1 MAQYEKFIFIAIEF
15 LNKKVVQMLE
25 VKETFKN
32 VKNPEIFEHSK
43 KSKIFDKEIKGLRD
57 YILLITVNA
66 KNYQKTTVDAVK
78 FLVNEQNVPG
88 VYVTLN
94 KPYEIMQR
102 SLASNSIDTR
112 LIIFIDASSRT
123 ESKKV
128 ENCLYIGSPEK
139 LSDMSVAMDQ
149 AVKSLNTPEKFLI
162 FDSLNTLAIFN
173 KPSTVARFIHFL
185 TGKMREWKVKGII
198 ITLEKET
205 DETLLDELTQ
215 FSDVRVDVG
224 GESQWRI

>member
-1 MAQYEKFIFIAIEF
+1 
-15 LNKKVVQMLE
+15 MLE
-25 VKETFKN
+25 VI
-32 VKNPEIFEHSK
+32 EIFK
-43 KSKIFDKEIKGLRD
+43 KELRSLKD
-57 YILLITVNA
+57 YILLITVDA
-66 KNYQKTTVDAVK
+66 KNYQKTAIDVVK
-78 FLVNEQNVPG
+78 FLVNDQNIPG

-102 SLASNSIDTR
+102 SLAGSNIDTR

-149 AVKSLNTPEKFLI
+149 AVKALPTSEKFLI

-185 TGKMREWKVKGII
+185 TGKMREWKIKGII

-215 FSDVRVDVG
+215 FSDSRISIG
-224 GESQWRI
+224 GES

>member
-1 MAQYEKFIFIAIEF
+1 
-15 LNKKVVQMLE
+15 MLE
-25 VKETFKN
+25 FKKTFKKE
-32 VKNPEIFEHSK
+32 VKSLK
-43 KSKIFDKEIKGLRD
+43 D
-57 YILLITVNA
+57 YILLVTVDA
-66 KNYQKTTVDAVK
+66 KNYQNAVINLIK
-78 FLVNEQNVPG
+78 FLVTEQNIPG

-102 SLASNSIDTR
+102 VFINNNIDTR
-112 LIIFIDASSRT
+112 LVIFIDANSRT

-149 AVKSLNTPEKFLI
+149 AIKALPLAEKFLI

-173 KPSTVARFIHFL
+173 KPVTIARFAHFL
-185 TGKMREWKVKGII
+185 TGKMREWKIKGII

-205 DETLLDELTQ
+205 DPALLDELTQ
-215 FSDVRVDVG
+215 FSDARIDLG
-224 GESQWRI
+224 GAS